1 MRPIIYIDLESLIG
15 KINGYEN
22 NPEKSST
29 TKIGEH
35 IPYGYTMSRILGFDL
50 ISPEKKTELK
60 SRKDV
65 KECYICGK
73 RIQKNAKDIN
83 YQKVREHCH
92 YIGRR
97 SG

>member
-50 ISPEKKTELK
+50 ISPEKKNRIKITQ
-60 SRKDV
+60 R
-65 KECYICGK
+65 CK
-73 RIQKNAKDIN
+73 RMLYLWKKNPK
-83 YQKVREHCH
+83 KC
-92 YIGRR
+92 
-97 SG
+97 